1 MARDASQD
9 HDDQMGT
16 RLNTKAREQAD
27 VTVVPPDLGRVDVRL
42 DVGERKRGLEY
53 RELEVLWVGAGAFKF
68 KVYNYFGVRKTFQE
82 PSPISASARRRQ
94 NLNFLKPMESYLLML
109 FNFSPICKI
118 KGNMILSFR

>member
-9 HDDQMGT
+9 HDDQMGI

-27 VTVVPPDLGRVDVRL
+27 VIVPPDLGRVD

-68 KVYNYFGVRKTFQE
+68 KVYNYFGMRKTFQE